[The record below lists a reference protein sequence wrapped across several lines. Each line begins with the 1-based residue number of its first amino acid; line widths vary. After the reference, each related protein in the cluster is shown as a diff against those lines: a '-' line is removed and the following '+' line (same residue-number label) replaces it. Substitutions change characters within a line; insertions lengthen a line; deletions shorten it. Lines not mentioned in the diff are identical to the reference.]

1 MGSNPHFMIKPHC
14 KLCNQQSKAAHMLDS
29 CQLEELNEHSSQVFY
44 QPGEVIIKQDSLTNF
59 IVYIKSGLVK
69 IHTQGPSRE
78 RIMNISKAPSYLC
91 LHSTFGDKINHFSAT
106 ALEPTTVCFIESNV
120 FTGLI
125 RENGKF
131 AFEVIQSMGRGEL
144 QNFHYLID
152 IAQKQN
158 MGRIAHV
165 LLYFAKEIYI
175 SNTFNLPLSRQELA
189 DLAGIT
195 RESISRILHKF
206 HNDELIYIE
215 GRGIT
220 LKNESVL
227 KEISEKG

>member
-1 MGSNPHFMIKPHC
+1 M
-14 KLCNQQSKAAHMLDS
+14 
-29 CQLEELNEHSSQVFY
+29 NEHSSQAIF
-44 QPGEVIIKQDSLTNF
+44 QTGEVLIRQDSPTNS
-59 IVYIKSGLVK
+59 IVFIKSGLVK
-69 IHTQGPSRE
+69 IHTQGPNRE

-106 ALEPTTVCFIESNV
+106 ALEPTAVCFIESNV
-120 FTGLI
+120 FTSLI
-125 RENGKF
+125 QENGNF
-131 AFEVIQSMGRGEL
+131 AYEVIQSMGRGEL

-158 MGRIAHV
+158 MGRVAHV
-165 LLYFAKEIYI
+165 LLYFAKQIYI

-206 HNDELIYIE
+206 HNEELIHIE
-215 GRGIT
+215 GRKIS
-220 LKNESVL
+220 LKNDRAL
-227 KEISEKG
+227 KEISDKG